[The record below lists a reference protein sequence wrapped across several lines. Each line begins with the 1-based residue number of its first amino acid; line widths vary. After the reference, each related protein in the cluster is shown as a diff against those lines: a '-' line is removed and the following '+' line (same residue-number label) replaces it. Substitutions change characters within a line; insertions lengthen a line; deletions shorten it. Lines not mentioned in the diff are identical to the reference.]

1 LSSYLFQEVRY
12 TTGKQPHNE
21 LEIISMSNDLRE
33 AALRYHRAAPAGKLE
48 IAATK
53 PMATQ
58 RDLALAYSPG
68 VAYACTEIAEDPSK
82 AAELTA
88 RGNMVAVITNGT
100 AVLGLGAIGPLASKP
115 VMEGKAVLFKKFA
128 NINSIDIEVDT
139 TDVDRF
145 CDVVS
150 ALEPSFGGINLEDI
164 KAPECFEIE
173 SRLRE
178 KMKIPVFHDDQHG
191 TAIVVGAGMLNA
203 MRYLG
208 KDMGEIRLVCSGAG
222 AAALACLNML
232 KTLGVKDEN
241 IIVCDQHGVLR
252 HDREA
257 PMDQYKA
264 RYARET
270 DLTTLKE
277 ALVGADAFLGLS
289 VPGVIDQDDVKNM
302 ADRPVIFALAN
313 PTPEIMPELVKE
325 VRPDALIA
333 TGRSDYPNQVN
344 NVLCFPFLFRGA
356 LDCGATVINEEMK
369 AACAEAIAAMVHSP
383 PSDEVLST
391 YQGEQLTFGPEYL
404 IPKPFDP
411 RLIMEIP
418 PGVAKAAEESGVA
431 ARPIEDLDAYRD
443 DLSRFVFRSGMLMK
457 PMFEAARSTK
467 RRLVLAEGEGGKMLQ
482 ACQLIVSEQLA
493 DVTLVGRPH
502 VIEDKIKSM
511 GLSIVPGKDFD
522 IVDNLNDDVITSIGE
537 EYHGL
542 MARQGMTPKAAQT
555 RVRANTTVVASML
568 LRRGDA
574 DAMLCGTF
582 GTYGKHLQMVD
593 EIIGRKKE
601 SPVVGALTVL
611 ILPQGTI
618 FLTDT
623 HVNFDPTA
631 EQLCVLAKLAA
642 DEIRRFGIQ
651 PKAAFLS
658 HSNFGSSSTP
668 SATKVREATAMF
680 MERYPDIEADGEM
693 HADAAL
699 DEKVR
704 LDLLPESKLTGSA
717 NLLICPNLD
726 SANIARNLL
735 KVLGNGVTVGP
746 VLLGLEKEAHVA
758 TASNSPRGIFNM
770 AAVALANVNRGDD

>member
-1 LSSYLFQEVRY
+1 
-12 TTGKQPHNE
+12 
-21 LEIISMSNDLRE
+21 MSNDLRE

-593 EIIGRKKE
+593 EIIGRKQE

>member
-1 LSSYLFQEVRY
+1 
-12 TTGKQPHNE
+12 
-21 LEIISMSNDLRE
+21 MSNDLRD
-33 AALRYHRAAPAGKLE
+33 AALAYHRAEPAGKLE
-48 IAATK
+48 IQATK
-53 PMATQ
+53 PLASQ

-68 VAYACTEIAEDPSK
+68 VAYACTEIAEDPNK

-178 KMKIPVFHDDQHG
+178 KMNIPVFHDDQHG

-203 MRYLG
+203 MRLLG
-208 KDMGEIRLVCSGAG
+208 KDMGEVKLVCSGAG

-232 KTLGVKDEN
+232 KNLGVKHEN
-241 IIVCDQHGVLR
+241 ITVCDQHGVLR
-252 HDREA
+252 PDRPE
-257 PMDQYKA
+257 PMDKYKA
-264 RYARET
+264 QYARET
-270 DLTTLKE
+270 HLRTMNE

-289 VPGVIDQDDVKNM
+289 APGILTQEAVKTM

-369 AACAEAIAAMVHSP
+369 AACAEAIASMVHSP
-383 PSDEVLST
+383 PSDEVLTT
-391 YQGEQLTFGPEYL
+391 YQGEQLTFGEEYL

-418 PGVAKAAEESGVA
+418 PLVAKAAQASGVA
-431 ARPIEDLDAYRD
+431 LRPIEDLDAYREN
-443 DLSRFVFRSGMLMK
+443 LSRFVFRSGMLMK
-457 PMFEAARSTK
+457 PMFEAARAHK

-482 ACQLIVSEQLA
+482 ACQLIVSEGLA

-502 VIEDKIKSM
+502 VIDEKIQSM
-511 GLSIVPGKDFD
+511 GLSIRAGVDFQV
-522 IVDNLNDDVITSIGE
+522 IDNLDDAQVTPLGE
-537 EYHGL
+537 EYHQL
-542 MARQGMTPKAAQT
+542 MARRGMTPKAAQT

-568 LRRGDA
+568 LHRGDA

-582 GTYGKHLQMVD
+582 GSFSKHLQLTD
-593 EIIGRKKE
+593 EILGRKDN

-611 ILPQGTI
+611 ILPQGTL

-623 HVNFDPTA
+623 HVNADPTA
-631 EQLCVLAKLAA
+631 EQLCELAKLAA

-658 HSNFGSSSTP
+658 HSNFGSAQTE
-668 SATKVREATAMF
+668 SAKKVREATALF
-680 MERYPDIEADGEM
+680 MDRYPDIEADGEM

-704 LDLLPESKLTGSA
+704 ADLYPENRLSGPA
-717 NLLICPNLD
+717 NLLVCPNLD

-735 KVLGNGVTVGP
+735 KMLGGGVTVGP
-746 VLLGLEKEAHVA
+746 LLLGLAKEAHVA
-758 TASNSPRGIFNM
+758 AASNTPRGIYNM
-770 AAVALANVNRGDD
+770 AAVALANVNRADS

>member
-1 LSSYLFQEVRY
+1 
-12 TTGKQPHNE
+12 
-21 LEIISMSNDLRE
+21 MSNDLRE

-208 KDMGEIRLVCSGAG
+208 KDMGQIKLVCSGAG

-232 KTLGVKDEN
+232 KTLGVKNEN

-257 PMDQYKA
+257 PMDQYKV

-270 DLTTLKE
+270 DLTSLKE

-356 LDCGATVINEEMK
+356 LDCGATIINEEMK

-542 MARQGMTPKAAQT
+542 MSRQGMTPKASQT

-593 EIIGRKKE
+593 EIIGREKE

-680 MERYPDIEADGEM
+680 MERYPHIEADGEM

>member
-1 LSSYLFQEVRY
+1 VRY
-12 TTGKQPHNE
+12 TTGKQPRNK

-203 MRYLG
+203 MRYLD
-208 KDMGEIRLVCSGAG
+208 KDMGEIKLVCSGAG

-593 EIIGRKKE
+593 EIIGRKQE

>member
-1 LSSYLFQEVRY
+1 
-12 TTGKQPHNE
+12 
-21 LEIISMSNDLRE
+21 MSNDLRE

-88 RGNMVAVITNGT
+88 RGNLVAVISNGT

-139 TDVDRF
+139 ADLDRF

-178 KMKIPVFHDDQHG
+178 KMNIPVFHDDQHG

-203 MRYLG
+203 MRFLG
-208 KDMGEIRLVCSGAG
+208 KDMGDIKLVCSGAG

-241 IIVCDQHGVLR
+241 IIVCDRHGVLR
-252 HDREA
+252 PNRAA
-257 PMDQYKA
+257 PVDKYKA
-264 RYARET
+264 VYARDT
-270 DLTTLKE
+270 DLRTLKE

-289 VPGVIDQDDVKNM
+289 VPGVIDQNDVKNM
-302 ADRPVIFALAN
+302 ADCPVIFALAN

-356 LDCGATVINEEMK
+356 LDCGAAVINEEMK

-418 PGVAKAAEESGVA
+418 PGVANAAEKSGVA
-431 ARPIEDLDAYRD
+431 ARPIEDLNAYRD

-482 ACQLIVSEQLA
+482 ACQLMVSEQLA

-511 GLSIVPGKDFD
+511 GLSIDSGKDFE
-522 IVDNLNDDVITSIGE
+522 IVDNLDDDVITLIGE

-668 SATKVREATAMF
+668 SATKVREATTMF
-680 MERYPDIEADGEM
+680 MARYPDIEADGEM

-704 LDLLPESKLTGSA
+704 LDLLPECKLTGSA

-726 SANIARNLL
+726 SANIAKNLL

-746 VLLGLEKEAHVA
+746 VLLGLNKEAHVA
-758 TASNSPRGIFNM
+758 AASNSPRGIFNM

>member
-1 LSSYLFQEVRY
+1 
-12 TTGKQPHNE
+12 
-21 LEIISMSNDLRE
+21 MSNDLRE

-139 TDVDRF
+139 TDVGRF

-658 HSNFGSSSTP
+658 HSNFGSSITP
-668 SATKVREATAMF
+668 SAIKVREATTMF

>member
-1 LSSYLFQEVRY
+1 
-12 TTGKQPHNE
+12 
-21 LEIISMSNDLRE
+21 MSNDLRE

-208 KDMGEIRLVCSGAG
+208 KDMGEIKLVCSGAG

-502 VIEDKIKSM
+502 VIENKIKSM

-593 EIIGRKKE
+593 EIIGRKQE

>member
-1 LSSYLFQEVRY
+1 
-12 TTGKQPHNE
+12 
-21 LEIISMSNDLRE
+21 MSNDLRE

-593 EIIGRKKE
+593 EIIGRKQE

-746 VLLGLEKEAHVA
+746 VLLGLGKEAHVA

>member
-1 LSSYLFQEVRY
+1 
-12 TTGKQPHNE
+12 
-21 LEIISMSNDLRE
+21 MSNDLRE

-241 IIVCDQHGVLR
+241 IVVCDQHGVLR

-522 IVDNLNDDVITSIGE
+522 IVDNLNDDVITSIGK

>member
-1 LSSYLFQEVRY
+1 
-12 TTGKQPHNE
+12 
-21 LEIISMSNDLRE
+21 MSNDLRE

-208 KDMGEIRLVCSGAG
+208 KDMGDIKLVCSGAG

-270 DLTTLKE
+270 DLKTLKE

-418 PGVAKAAEESGVA
+418 PGVAKAAEKSGVA

-680 MERYPDIEADGEM
+680 MERYPDIESDGEM

>member
-1 LSSYLFQEVRY
+1 
-12 TTGKQPHNE
+12 
-21 LEIISMSNDLRE
+21 MSNDLRE

-208 KDMGEIRLVCSGAG
+208 KDMGEIKLVCSGAG

-593 EIIGRKKE
+593 EIIGRKQE

-680 MERYPDIEADGEM
+680 MERYPDIESDGEM

>member
-1 LSSYLFQEVRY
+1 
-12 TTGKQPHNE
+12 
-21 LEIISMSNDLRE
+21 MSNDLRE

-208 KDMGEIRLVCSGAG
+208 KDMGEIKLVCSGAG

-232 KTLGVKDEN
+232 KTLGVKNEN

-257 PMDQYKA
+257 PMDQYKV

-270 DLTTLKE
+270 DLTSLKE

-356 LDCGATVINEEMK
+356 LDCGATIINEEMK

-542 MARQGMTPKAAQT
+542 MSRQGMTPKASQT

-680 MERYPDIEADGEM
+680 MERYPHIEADGEM

>member
-1 LSSYLFQEVRY
+1 VRY

-522 IVDNLNDDVITSIGE
+522 IVDNLNDDVITSIGK

>member
-1 LSSYLFQEVRY
+1 
-12 TTGKQPHNE
+12 
-21 LEIISMSNDLRE
+21 MSNDLRE

-208 KDMGEIRLVCSGAG
+208 KDMGEIKLVCSGAG

-522 IVDNLNDDVITSIGE
+522 IVDNLNDDVITSIGK

-593 EIIGRKKE
+593 EIIGRRKE

-680 MERYPDIEADGEM
+680 MERYPDIAADGEM

>member
-1 LSSYLFQEVRY
+1 VRY
-12 TTGKQPHNE
+12 TTGKQPRNK

-241 IIVCDQHGVLR
+241 IVVCDQHGVLR

-522 IVDNLNDDVITSIGE
+522 IVDNLNDDVITSIGK

>member
-1 LSSYLFQEVRY
+1 
-12 TTGKQPHNE
+12 
-21 LEIISMSNDLRE
+21 
-33 AALRYHRAAPAGKLE
+33 
-48 IAATK
+48 
-53 PMATQ
+53 
-58 RDLALAYSPG
+58 
-68 VAYACTEIAEDPSK
+68 
-82 AAELTA
+82 
-88 RGNMVAVITNGT
+88 
-100 AVLGLGAIGPLASKP
+100 
-115 VMEGKAVLFKKFA
+115 
-128 NINSIDIEVDT
+128 
-139 TDVDRF
+139 
-145 CDVVS
+145 
-150 ALEPSFGGINLEDI
+150 
-164 KAPECFEIE
+164 
-173 SRLRE
+173 
-178 KMKIPVFHDDQHG
+178 
-191 TAIVVGAGMLNA
+191 
-203 MRYLG
+203 
-208 KDMGEIRLVCSGAG
+208 
-222 AAALACLNML
+222 
-232 KTLGVKDEN
+232 VKDEN

-493 DVTLVGRPH
+493 DVSLVGRPH

-593 EIIGRKKE
+593 EIIGRKQE

-746 VLLGLEKEAHVA
+746 VLLGLGKEAHVA

>member
-1 LSSYLFQEVRY
+1 
-12 TTGKQPHNE
+12 
-21 LEIISMSNDLRE
+21 MSNDLRE

-522 IVDNLNDDVITSIGE
+522 IVDNLNDDVVTSIGE

-555 RVRANTTVVASML
+555 RVRASTTVVASML

-735 KVLGNGVTVGP
+735 KALGNGVTVGP

>member
-1 LSSYLFQEVRY
+1 
-12 TTGKQPHNE
+12 
-21 LEIISMSNDLRE
+21 MSNDLRE

-208 KDMGEIRLVCSGAG
+208 KDMSEIKLVCSGAG

-593 EIIGRKKE
+593 EIIGRKQE

-658 HSNFGSSSTP
+658 HSNFGSSNTP

>member
-1 LSSYLFQEVRY
+1 
-12 TTGKQPHNE
+12 
-21 LEIISMSNDLRE
+21 MSNDLRE

-88 RGNMVAVITNGT
+88 RSNMVAVITNGT

-208 KDMGEIRLVCSGAG
+208 KDMGEIKLVCSGAG

-593 EIIGRKKE
+593 EIIGRKQE

-746 VLLGLEKEAHVA
+746 VLLGLGKEAHVA

>member
-1 LSSYLFQEVRY
+1 
-12 TTGKQPHNE
+12 
-21 LEIISMSNDLRE
+21 MSNDLRE

-208 KDMGEIRLVCSGAG
+208 KDMGEIKLVCSGAG

-522 IVDNLNDDVITSIGE
+522 IVDNLNDDVITSIGK

-593 EIIGRKKE
+593 EIIGRKQE

-726 SANIARNLL
+726 SAKIARNLL

>member
-1 LSSYLFQEVRY
+1 VRY

-522 IVDNLNDDVITSIGE
+522 IVDNLNDDVITSIGK

-770 AAVALANVNRGDD
+770 AAVALANVNRGGD

>member
-1 LSSYLFQEVRY
+1 
-12 TTGKQPHNE
+12 
-21 LEIISMSNDLRE
+21 MSNDLRE

-208 KDMGEIRLVCSGAG
+208 KDMGEIKLVCSGAG

-257 PMDQYKA
+257 PMDQYKV

-270 DLTTLKE
+270 DLTSLKE

-356 LDCGATVINEEMK
+356 LDCGATIINEEMK

-582 GTYGKHLQMVD
+582 GTYGKHLKMVD

-668 SATKVREATAMF
+668 SATKVREATTMF
-680 MERYPDIEADGEM
+680 MERYPHIEADGEM

>member
-1 LSSYLFQEVRY
+1 
-12 TTGKQPHNE
+12 
-21 LEIISMSNDLRE
+21 MSNDLRD
-33 AALRYHRAAPAGKLE
+33 AALAYHRAEPAGKLE
-48 IAATK
+48 IQATK
-53 PMATQ
+53 PLASQ

-68 VAYACTEIAEDPSK
+68 VAYACTEIAEDPNK
-82 AAELTA
+82 AAELTG

-178 KMKIPVFHDDQHG
+178 KMNIPVFHDDQHG

-203 MRYLG
+203 MRLIG
-208 KDMGEIRLVCSGAG
+208 KDMGEIKLVCSGAG

-232 KTLGVKDEN
+232 KNLGVKHEN
-241 IIVCDQHGVLR
+241 ITVCDQHGVLR
-252 HDREA
+252 PDRDQ
-257 PMDQYKA
+257 PMDKYKA
-264 RYARET
+264 QYAKET
-270 DLTTLKE
+270 KLRTMNE
-277 ALVGADAFLGLS
+277 ALVDADAFLGLS
-289 VPGVIDQDDVKNM
+289 APGVLTQEAVKTM
-302 ADRPVIFALAN
+302 AKNPVIFALAN

-369 AACAEAIAAMVHSP
+369 AACAEAIAAMVHSA
-383 PSDEVLST
+383 PSDEVIST
-391 YQGEQLTFGPEYL
+391 YQGEQLTFGAEYL

-418 PGVAKAAEESGVA
+418 PLVAKAAQASGVA
-431 ARPIEDLDAYRD
+431 LRPIEDLDAYRE

-457 PMFEAARSTK
+457 PMFEAARANK

-482 ACQLIVSEQLA
+482 ACQLIVSEKLA

-502 VIEDKIKSM
+502 VIDEKIQSM
-511 GLSIVPGKDFD
+511 GLSIRAGVDFQV
-522 IVDNLNDDVITSIGE
+522 VDNLDDAQVTQLGE
-537 EYHGL
+537 EYHQL
-542 MARQGMTPKAAQT
+542 MARRGMTPKAAQT

-568 LRRGDA
+568 LHRGDA

-582 GTYGKHLQMVD
+582 GTFSKHLQLTD
-593 EIIGRKKE
+593 EILGRKDN

-611 ILPQGTI
+611 ILPQGTL

-623 HVNFDPTA
+623 HVNADPTA
-631 EQLCVLAKLAA
+631 EQLCELAKLAA

-658 HSNFGSSSTP
+658 HSNFGSAQTE
-668 SATKVREATAMF
+668 SAKKVREATALF
-680 MERYPDIEADGEM
+680 MDRYPDIEADGEM

-699 DEKVR
+699 DEKIRV
-704 LDLLPESKLTGSA
+704 DLLPETRLSGSA
-717 NLLICPNLD
+717 NLLVCPNLD

-735 KVLGNGVTVGP
+735 KMLGGGVTVGP
-746 VLLGLEKEAHVA
+746 LLLGLAKEAHVA
-758 TASNSPRGIFNM
+758 AASNTPRGIFNM
-770 AAVALANVNRGDD
+770 AAVALANVNRQEQ

>member
-1 LSSYLFQEVRY
+1 
-12 TTGKQPHNE
+12 
-21 LEIISMSNDLRE
+21 MSNDLRE
-33 AALRYHRAAPAGKLE
+33 AALRYHRAEPAGKLE
-48 IAATK
+48 ITATK
-53 PMATQ
+53 PLASQ
-58 RDLALAYSPG
+58 RDLSLAYSPG
-68 VAYACTEIAEDPSK
+68 VAYACTEIANDPSK

-173 SRLRE
+173 SRLRQQ
-178 KMKIPVFHDDQHG
+178 MKIPVFHDDQHG

-203 MRYLG
+203 MRFLG
-208 KDMGEIRLVCSGAG
+208 KEMSNIKLVCSGAG

-232 KTLGVKDEN
+232 QTLGVKKEN
-241 IIVCDQHGVLR
+241 ITVCDQHGVLR
-252 HDREA
+252 NNREA
-257 PMDQYKA
+257 PMDKYKIQYAKQT
-264 RYARET
+264 E
-270 DLTTLKE
+270 LTTLKQ

-289 VPGVIDQDDVKNM
+289 VPGVIDQEDIKAM
-302 ADRPVIFALAN
+302 AERPVIFALSN
-313 PTPEIMPELVKE
+313 PTPEIMPELIKE

-333 TGRSDYPNQVN
+333 TGRSDYPNQIN

-369 AACAEAIAAMVHSP
+369 AACAEAIASMVHSL

-391 YQGEQLTFGPEYL
+391 YQGEQLTFGAEYL

-418 PGVAKAAEESGVA
+418 PCVAQAAKESGVA
-431 ARPIEDLDAYRD
+431 LRPIEDMDEYREK
-443 DLSRFVFRSGMLMK
+443 LSRFVFRSGMLMK
-457 PMFEAARSTK
+457 PVFEAAKAKK

-482 ACQLIVSEQLA
+482 ACQLIVSEGIA
-493 DVTLVGRPH
+493 NVTLVGRPH
-502 VIEDKIKSM
+502 VIDEKIQSM
-511 GLSIVPGKDFD
+511 GLSIKAGVDFEV
-522 IVDNLNDDVITSIGE
+522 VDNLDDSVITNIGN
-537 EYHGL
+537 EYHAI
-542 MARQGMTPKAAQT
+542 MSRRGMTPKGAQT
-555 RVRANTTVVASML
+555 NVRANTTVVASMIL
-568 LRRGDA
+568 KRGDA
-574 DAMLCGTF
+574 DAMICGTF
-582 GTYGKHLQMVD
+582 GTYSDHLEIAD
-593 EIIGRKKE
+593 EIIGRNPG
-601 SPVVGALTVL
+601 SSVVGALTVL
-611 ILPQGTI
+611 ILPHGTL

-623 HVNFDPTA
+623 HVNVDPTS
-631 EQLCVLAKLAA
+631 EQLCELAKLAA
-642 DEIRRFGIQ
+642 DEIRRFGIE

-658 HSNFGSSSTP
+658 HSNFGSTQTA
-668 SATKVREATAMF
+668 SANKVREATAMF
-680 MERYPDIEADGEM
+680 IERYPDIEADGEM

-704 LDLLPESKLTGSA
+704 MDLLPATRLTGTA

-726 SANIARNLL
+726 SANISRNLL
-735 KVLGNGVTVGP
+735 KILGGGVTVGP
-746 VLLGLEKEAHVA
+746 VLLGLNQEAHVA
-758 TASNSPRGIFNM
+758 TASNSPRGISEL
-770 AAVALANVNRGDD
+770 AAVAMANVNRSEG

>member
-1 LSSYLFQEVRY
+1 
-12 TTGKQPHNE
+12 
-21 LEIISMSNDLRE
+21 MSNDLRE

-264 RYARET
+264 HYARET

-522 IVDNLNDDVITSIGE
+522 IVDNLNDDVITSIGK

-770 AAVALANVNRGDD
+770 AAVALANVNRGGD

>member
-1 LSSYLFQEVRY
+1 
-12 TTGKQPHNE
+12 
-21 LEIISMSNDLRE
+21 MSNDLRE

-68 VAYACTEIAEDPSK
+68 VACACTEIAEDPSK

-208 KDMGEIRLVCSGAG
+208 KDMSEIKLVCSGAG

-593 EIIGRKKE
+593 EIIGRKQE

>member
-1 LSSYLFQEVRY
+1 
-12 TTGKQPHNE
+12 
-21 LEIISMSNDLRE
+21 MSNDLRE

-208 KDMGEIRLVCSGAG
+208 KDMGEIKLVCSGAG

-270 DLTTLKE
+270 KLTTLKE

-502 VIEDKIKSM
+502 VIENKIKSM

-542 MARQGMTPKAAQT
+542 MARQGMTPKAAQP

-593 EIIGRKKE
+593 EIIGRKQE

>member
-1 LSSYLFQEVRY
+1 
-12 TTGKQPHNE
+12 
-21 LEIISMSNDLRE
+21 
-33 AALRYHRAAPAGKLE
+33 
-48 IAATK
+48 
-53 PMATQ
+53 
-58 RDLALAYSPG
+58 
-68 VAYACTEIAEDPSK
+68 
-82 AAELTA
+82 
-88 RGNMVAVITNGT
+88 
-100 AVLGLGAIGPLASKP
+100 
-115 VMEGKAVLFKKFA
+115 
-128 NINSIDIEVDT
+128 
-139 TDVDRF
+139 
-145 CDVVS
+145 
-150 ALEPSFGGINLEDI
+150 
-164 KAPECFEIE
+164 
-173 SRLRE
+173 
-178 KMKIPVFHDDQHG
+178 
-191 TAIVVGAGMLNA
+191 
-203 MRYLG
+203 
-208 KDMGEIRLVCSGAG
+208 
-222 AAALACLNML
+222 
-232 KTLGVKDEN
+232 
-241 IIVCDQHGVLR
+241 
-252 HDREA
+252 
-257 PMDQYKA
+257 
-264 RYARET
+264 
-270 DLTTLKE
+270 
-277 ALVGADAFLGLS
+277 
-289 VPGVIDQDDVKNM
+289 
-302 ADRPVIFALAN
+302 
-313 PTPEIMPELVKE
+313 
-325 VRPDALIA
+325 
-333 TGRSDYPNQVN
+333 
-344 NVLCFPFLFRGA
+344 
-356 LDCGATVINEEMK
+356 
-369 AACAEAIAAMVHSP
+369 
-383 PSDEVLST
+383 VLST

-522 IVDNLNDDVITSIGE
+522 IVDNLNDDVITSIGK

-735 KVLGNGVTVGP
+735 KALGNGVTVGP

-770 AAVALANVNRGDD
+770 AAVALANVNRGGD

>member
-1 LSSYLFQEVRY
+1 
-12 TTGKQPHNE
+12 
-21 LEIISMSNDLRE
+21 
-33 AALRYHRAAPAGKLE
+33 
-48 IAATK
+48 
-53 PMATQ
+53 
-58 RDLALAYSPG
+58 

-208 KDMGEIRLVCSGAG
+208 KDMSEIKLVCSGAG

-593 EIIGRKKE
+593 EIIGRKQE

-746 VLLGLEKEAHVA
+746 
-758 TASNSPRGIFNM
+758 
-770 AAVALANVNRGDD
+770 

>member
-1 LSSYLFQEVRY
+1 
-12 TTGKQPHNE
+12 
-21 LEIISMSNDLRE
+21 MSNDLRE

-270 DLTTLKE
+270 DLTTVKE

-522 IVDNLNDDVITSIGE
+522 IVDNLNDDVITSIGK

-770 AAVALANVNRGDD
+770 AAVALANVNRGGD

>member
-1 LSSYLFQEVRY
+1 
-12 TTGKQPHNE
+12 
-21 LEIISMSNDLRE
+21 MSNDLRE

-208 KDMGEIRLVCSGAG
+208 KDMGEIKLVCSGAG

-270 DLTTLKE
+270 ELTTLKE

-502 VIEDKIKSM
+502 VIENKIKSM

-593 EIIGRKKE
+593 EIIGRKQE

>member
-1 LSSYLFQEVRY
+1 
-12 TTGKQPHNE
+12 
-21 LEIISMSNDLRE
+21 MSNDLRE

-208 KDMGEIRLVCSGAG
+208 KDMGEIKLVCSGAG

-257 PMDQYKA
+257 PMDQYKV

-680 MERYPDIEADGEM
+680 MERYPHIEADGEM

>member
-1 LSSYLFQEVRY
+1 
-12 TTGKQPHNE
+12 
-21 LEIISMSNDLRE
+21 MSNDLRE

-522 IVDNLNDDVITSIGE
+522 IVDNLNDDVITSIGK

>member
-1 LSSYLFQEVRY
+1 
-12 TTGKQPHNE
+12 
-21 LEIISMSNDLRE
+21 MSNDLRE

-208 KDMGEIRLVCSGAG
+208 KDMGEIKLVCSGAG

-257 PMDQYKA
+257 PMDQYKV

-289 VPGVIDQDDVKNM
+289 VPGVIDQDDVKKM

-356 LDCGATVINEEMK
+356 LDCGATIINEEMK

-582 GTYGKHLQMVD
+582 GTYGKHLKMVD

>member
-1 LSSYLFQEVRY
+1 
-12 TTGKQPHNE
+12 
-21 LEIISMSNDLRE
+21 MSNDLRE
-33 AALRYHRAAPAGKLE
+33 AALNYHRAEPAGKLE
-48 IAATK
+48 ITATK
-53 PMATQ
+53 PLATQ

-115 VMEGKAVLFKKFA
+115 VMEGKSVLFKKFA

-173 SRLRE
+173 TRLRE
-178 KMKIPVFHDDQHG
+178 KMNIPVFHDDQHG

-203 MRYLG
+203 MRLIG
-208 KDMGEIRLVCSGAG
+208 KPMDQVKLVCSGAG
-222 AAALACLNML
+222 AAAMACLNML
-232 KTLGVKDEN
+232 KTLGVKAEN

-252 HDREA
+252 PDREK
-257 PMDQYKA
+257 PMDKYKA
-264 RYARET
+264 QYARDTHLET
-270 DLTTLKE
+270 LAE

-289 VPGVIDQDDVKNM
+289 VPGVITQDEVKTM

-333 TGRSDYPNQVN
+333 TGRSDYPNQIN

-369 AACAEAIAAMVHSP
+369 AACAEAIAAMVHTP
-383 PSDEVLST
+383 PSDEVIST
-391 YQGEQLTFGPEYL
+391 YQGEQLTFGAEYL

-418 PGVAKAAEESGVA
+418 PGVARAAQASGVA
-431 ARPIEDLDAYRD
+431 TRPIEDLDAYRE
-443 DLSRFVFRSGMLMK
+443 DLSRFVWRSGMLMK
-457 PMFEAARSTK
+457 PMFEAARATK

-482 ACQLIVSEQLA
+482 ACQLIVSEDLA
-493 DVTLVGRPH
+493 DVTLVGRRQ
-502 VIEDKIKSM
+502 VIIDKIASM
-511 GLSIVPGKDFD
+511 GLAIRPDEDFQ
-522 IVDNLNDDVITSIGE
+522 IVDNLDDSFVTPIGE
-537 EYHGL
+537 DYSKL
-542 MARQGMTPKAAQT
+542 MARHGMTPKAAQT
-555 RVRANTTVVASML
+555 RVRANTTVVASMML
-568 LRRGDA
+568 KRGDA

-582 GTYGKHLQMVD
+582 GTYQKHLQLAE
-593 EIIGRKKE
+593 EILGRKE
-601 SPVVGALTVL
+601 NSPVVGALTVL
-611 ILPQGTI
+611 ILPQGTL

-623 HVNFDPTA
+623 HVNPDPTA
-631 EQLCVLAKLAA
+631 EQLCELAKLAA

-658 HSNFGSSSTP
+658 HSNFGSATTE
-668 SATKVREATAMF
+668 SANKVREATALF
-680 MERYPDIEADGEM
+680 MDRYPDIEADGEM

-704 LDLLPESKLTGSA
+704 LDLLPDSRLSGAA
-717 NLLICPNLD
+717 NLLVCPNLD

-735 KVLGNGVTVGP
+735 KMLGGGVTVGP
-746 VLLGLEKEAHVA
+746 VLLGLGKEAHVA
-758 TASNSPRGIFNM
+758 TASNSPRGILNM
-770 AAVALANVNRGDD
+770 AAVALANVNRNEA

>member
-1 LSSYLFQEVRY
+1 
-12 TTGKQPHNE
+12 
-21 LEIISMSNDLRE
+21 MSNDLRE

-208 KDMGEIRLVCSGAG
+208 KDMGEIKLVCSGAG

-257 PMDQYKA
+257 PMDQYKV

-289 VPGVIDQDDVKNM
+289 VPGVINQDDVKNM

-356 LDCGATVINEEMK
+356 LDCGATIINEEMK

-542 MARQGMTPKAAQT
+542 MSRQGMTPKAAQT

-680 MERYPDIEADGEM
+680 MERYPHIEADGEM

>member
-1 LSSYLFQEVRY
+1 
-12 TTGKQPHNE
+12 
-21 LEIISMSNDLRE
+21 MSNDLRE

-208 KDMGEIRLVCSGAG
+208 KDMGEIKLVCSGAG

-264 RYARET
+264 RYARKT

-356 LDCGATVINEEMK
+356 LDCGATIINEEMK

-680 MERYPDIEADGEM
+680 MERYPHIEADGEM